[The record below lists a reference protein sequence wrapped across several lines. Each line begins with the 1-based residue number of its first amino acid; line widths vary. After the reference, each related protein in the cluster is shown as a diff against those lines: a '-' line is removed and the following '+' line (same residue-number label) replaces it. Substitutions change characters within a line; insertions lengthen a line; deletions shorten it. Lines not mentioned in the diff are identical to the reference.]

1 MVQLLIW
8 MEVGIS
14 KNIAIIGAGFFGCA
28 IAHRLASK
36 GHQCIIYEKKANIL
50 EGTASSNVYR
60 IHRGPH
66 YPRSLETASQ
76 CIEGYE
82 KFCIEFP
89 DSVYTDFPNYY
100 LISSQESST
109 NLNDFLQFCSKLDI
123 PTQEMKKSDLPKE
136 FANCD
141 GGVFCKEGTINVYKM
156 RNQYNKIFE
165 EKNIELLLNREITSL
180 SKKEDKFIISS
191 YENEYQADI
200 VINSSFNNMNMG
212 YDRIHESSMELKY
225 QRTVCFKCK
234 TSEPLFGL
242 TVMDG
247 KFPTIFPTFWD
258 KDSNKID
265 AFILYHVEHSVCRE
279 THSIEYPIFDEIS
292 EDELD
297 DRYQKTLEK
306 VETFIPQFQEKILDT
321 EYLIGD
327 RIIRSNVEK
336 SDMRLSEIINPVE
349 NYFIIFQGKIDYS
362 LNIAEEISSYI
373 N

>member
-1 MVQLLIW
+1 
-8 MEVGIS
+8 MEVDIS

-36 GHQCIIYEKKANIL
+36 GHQCSVYERKGDIL

-76 CIEGYE
+76 CLEGYE
-82 KFCIEFP
+82 KFCLNFP
-89 DSVYTDFPNYY
+89 DSVCTDFPNYY
-100 LISSQESST
+100 LISSRESST
-109 NLNDFLQFCSKLDI
+109 NISDFLKFCDKLDI
-123 PTQEMKKSDLPKE
+123 PSQEISKSDIPE
-136 FANCD
+136 DFANCD

-156 RNQYNKIFE
+156 RNQYHKIFDE
-165 EKNIELLLNREITSL
+165 ENIELLLNNEITSL
-180 SKKEDKFIISS
+180 SKEGDKFLLRSAKA
-191 YENEYQADI
+191 NYQADI
-200 VINSSFNNMNMG
+200 VINSSFNNMNLG
-212 YDRIHESSMELKY
+212 FDSIHESSMELKY

-234 TSEPLFGL
+234 TSQPLFGL

-258 KDSNKID
+258 KDSNDID
-265 AFILYHVEHSVCRE
+265 SFILYHVEHSVCRE
-279 THSIEYPIFDEIS
+279 AHSIEYPIFDEIT
-292 EDELD
+292 ENELD
-297 DRYQKTLEK
+297 DRFQKTLEK
-306 VETFIPQFQEKILDT
+306 VETFIPKFREKILNT
-321 EYLIGD
+321 EYLVGN

-336 SDMRLSEIINPVE
+336 SDMRLSEIINPID

-362 LNIAEEISSYI
+362 LNMAEEITSYI